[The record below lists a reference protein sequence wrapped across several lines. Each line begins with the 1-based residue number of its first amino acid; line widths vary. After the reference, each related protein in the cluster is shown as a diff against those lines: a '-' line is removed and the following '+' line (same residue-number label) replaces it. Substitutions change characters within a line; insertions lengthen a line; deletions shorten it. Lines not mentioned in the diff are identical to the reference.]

1 MAAKVYKNGR
11 ENPWD
16 ATLEEPVPLLIGMLV
31 SDCILC
37 PIGSQKKY
45 EIVACIVNVWG

>member
-1 MAAKVYKNGR
+1 MAAKVYKNRR